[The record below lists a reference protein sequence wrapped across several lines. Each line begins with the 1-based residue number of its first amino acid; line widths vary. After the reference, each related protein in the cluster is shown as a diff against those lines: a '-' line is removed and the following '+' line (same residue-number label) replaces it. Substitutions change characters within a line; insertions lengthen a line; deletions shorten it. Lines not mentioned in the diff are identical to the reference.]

1 MSSVTGDD
9 LVAVELADVY
19 KADRLAGQ
27 LRRDGDDV
35 EFSYDDRYLADRDA
49 PAVAT
54 TLPKVAT
61 PVRSSAGA
69 VPAFFAGL
77 LPEGAR
83 LQALTT
89 AARTSTD
96 DHLTLLLLVGADAIG
111 DVQIVP
117 AGESPSDPP
126 TLLDPARADT
136 DDFAAV
142 FARATST
149 DPGQLDR
156 IALPGVQIKVS
167 ASMMSTP
174 LRTTS
179 GPAIFKLNPADRP
192 SLVENEYFFM
202 KMADGC
208 GIPSATC
215 HLLRDRAGQPG
226 LLVERF
232 DRVVVARKTLRRLA
246 QEDACQVLGRY
257 PAAKYRLSLEEVGV
271 ALGNAVEAGNGSG
284 PLALRRVIEIAAF
297 SYLIGNGDMH
307 GKNLSVRQA
316 PSALWEVTPAYDLM
330 STQPYLGWRD
340 PMALPMYGRANRLSR
355 RWWLDAA
362 VRLGLPERAIARAL
376 DRIVALSGPW
386 LDRLPEIGLDERATT
401 RLRDLISA
409 RRDELAGLSPTH

>member
-1 MSSVTGDD
+1 MSGVTGDD
-9 LVAVELADVY
+9 LVTVELADVY
-19 KADRLAGQ
+19 KADRLAGH

-35 EFSYDDRYLADRDA
+35 EFTYDDRYLADREA

-54 TLPKVAT
+54 SLPKVAT
-61 PVRSSAGA
+61 AVRSSAGA

-111 DVQIVP
+111 DVQIVR
-117 AGESPSDPP
+117 AGEPPSDPP

-136 DDFAAV
+136 DDFVAV

-149 DPGQLDR
+149 DPGELDR

-179 GPAIFKLNPADRP
+179 GPAILKLNPAERP

-202 KMADGC
+202 KMAGSC

-232 DRVVVARKTLRRLA
+232 DRVVAGKTVRRLA

-257 PAAKYRLSLEEVGV
+257 PAAKYRLRLEEVSG
-271 ALGNAVEAGNGSG
+271 ALGDAVEAGNGSG

-297 SYLIGNGDMH
+297 SYLIGNGDLH
-307 GKNLSVRQA
+307 GKNLSARQA
-316 PSALWEVTPAYDLM
+316 PSGLWEVTPAYDLL

-340 PMALPMYGRANRLSR
+340 PMALPMYGRANRLTR

-362 VRLGLPERAIARAL
+362 VRLGLPERAVARAL
-376 DRIVALSGPW
+376 DRIIAASELW
-386 LDRLPEIGLDERATT
+386 LDRLPDIGLDERATS
-401 RLRDLISA
+401 RLRGLISA
-409 RRDELAGLSPTH
+409 RRDELAGVSR

>member
-9 LVAVELADVY
+9 LVTVELADVY
-19 KADRLAGQ
+19 KADRLAGH

-35 EFSYDDRYLADRDA
+35 EFTYDDRYLADREA

-54 TLPKVAT
+54 SLPKVAT

-89 AARTSTD
+89 AARTSAD

-149 DPGQLDR
+149 DPGELDR
-156 IALPGVQIKVS
+156 IALPGVQVKVS

-179 GPAIFKLNPADRP
+179 GPAIFKLNPAERP

-202 KMADGC
+202 KMASSC

-232 DRVVVARKTLRRLA
+232 DRVVAGKTMRRLA

-257 PAAKYRLSLEEVGV
+257 PAAKYRLSFEEVGV
-271 ALGNAVEAGNGSG
+271 ALGNAVEAGNGSR

-316 PSALWEVTPAYDLM
+316 PSALWEATPAYDLM

-340 PMALPMYGRANRLSR
+340 PMALPMYGQANRLAR

-386 LDRLPEIGLDERATT
+386 LDRLPDIGLDERATT

-409 RRDELAGLSPTH
+409 RRDELAGVSR